1 MFEKRIKIWQYIENS
16 DPPGHGKNNFEETMK
31 PAQKAV
37 AVGLIIVIALSSLL
51 QPTAHS
57 ITVKEEEDMSRQMM
71 AMIHKYYEFVDDPV
85 VLEYVNKIGNRIL
98 SVLPQQPFKYQFHV
112 IKDDVYNAF
121 ATPAGH
127 IFVYT
132 GLLDAMEEEEELAG
146 ILGHEI
152 AHVYCRHIS
161 QKIERSKKIG
171 VATLAGIAAG
181 ILLGVGGAGEAAS
194 AVTMGSVAAGQS
206 AELSYSR
213 ENEMQA
219 DQFGLKFTTEA
230 GYSAAGLLKIL
241 KKIRSKTW
249 FGSDQIPKYLMT
261 HPAVED
267 RIAYIGSWLETY
279 NQSSKPI
286 PPVNQDDFIRVHTRV
301 ETRYGDEGAVLAR
314 LKADVER
321 NSGDPLAHHRYGLI
335 LARVGKRQEA
345 IEQIRMALT
354 KRAFDPYILRDLGW
368 VYFLDGQFPQALKT
382 LQSASSMIPDDQD
395 CLFYLGRT
403 QMEMGNLN
411 EAADNLFKLTR
422 EYPRHTQGFYF
433 LGQCLGQQQKLGDA
447 HYYLGI
453 FYLKKRDF
461 KNAQVQLKQA
471 LKHQQDDEKR
481 KKINE
486 WLSKLSGKDSKD
498 GLISAD

>member
-1 MFEKRIKIWQYIENS
+1 MKHIQKIVAI
-16 DPPGHGKNNFEETMK
+16 G
-31 PAQKAV
+31 V
-37 AVGLIIVIALSSLL
+37 ILILAVGSLV
-51 QPTAHS
+51 PPAVFS

-71 AMIHKYYEFVDDPV
+71 AMIRKYFEIVDDPSV
-85 VLEYVNKIGNRIL
+85 VTYVNQIGNRIL
-98 SVLPQQPFKYQFHV
+98 SALPQQPFKYHFYV

-194 AVTMGSVAAGQS
+194 AVTMGSMAAGQS

-219 DQFGLKFTTEA
+219 DQFGLKFITEA
-230 GYSAAGLLKIL
+230 GYSADGLLKIL

-267 RIAYIGSWLETY
+267 RIAFIGSWLDTY
-279 NQSSKPI
+279 NRTSKPI
-286 PPVNQDDFIRVHTRV
+286 PLVNQDAFNRVHTRV
-301 ETRYGDEGAVLAR
+301 ETRYGDEETVFNK
-314 LKADVER
+314 LKADVNR
-321 NSGDPLAHHRYGLI
+321 NPQDPLAHYRFGLI

-345 IEQIRMALT
+345 IEQIRIALT
-354 KRAFDPYILRDLGW
+354 KRAFDPYILKDLGW
-368 VYFLDGQFPQALKT
+368 IYFLDGQFPQALKT
-382 LQSASSMIPDDQD
+382 LESACGMIPDDPE
-395 CLFYLGRT
+395 CLFYIGRT
-403 QMEMGNLN
+403 QMELGNLA
-411 EAADNLFKLTR
+411 EASDNLLKLTR
-422 EYPRHTQGFYF
+422 QRPDFTQAYYF
-433 LGQCLGQQQKLGDA
+433 LGQSLGQQQMLGDA
-447 HYYLGI
+447 HYYLGV
-453 FYLKKRDF
+453 FYLRKRDF
-461 KNAQVQLKQA
+461 KNAKVQLQQA
-471 LKHQQDDEKR
+471 LKHQQDDERR

-486 WLSKLSGKDSKD
+486 WLSKLSGKDKKQSKS
-498 GLISAD
+498 GG

>member
-1 MFEKRIKIWQYIENS
+1 
-16 DPPGHGKNNFEETMK
+16 MK

-37 AVGLIIVIALSSLL
+37 AVGLIIMIALSSLL
-51 QPTAHS
+51 QPAAYS
-57 ITVKEEEDMSRQMM
+57 ITVKEEEDMAREMM
-71 AMIHKYYEFVDDPV
+71 AVIHKYYEFVDDPV
-85 VLEYVNKIGNRIL
+85 VLEYVNKIGYRIL
-98 SVLPQQPFKYQFHV
+98 SALPQQPFKYQFHV

-146 ILGHEI
+146 IIGHEI

-171 VATLAGIAAG
+171 IATLAGIAAG
-181 ILLGVGGAGEAAS
+181 ILLGVGGAGEAAN

-219 DQFGLKFTTEA
+219 DQFGLKFITEA
-230 GYSAAGLLKIL
+230 GYSASGLLKIL

-267 RIAYIGSWLETY
+267 RIAYIGSWLE
-279 NQSSKPI
+279 SSKPI
-286 PPVNQDDFIRVHTRV
+286 PLVNQDDFKRMHTRV
-301 ETRYGDEGAVLAR
+301 ETRYGDEDTVLAS
-314 LKADVER
+314 LKAEVAR
-321 NSGDPLAHHRYGLI
+321 NPGDPMAHYRYGLI
-335 LARVGKRQEA
+335 LARAGKRQEA

-354 KRAFDPYILRDLGW
+354 KRAFDPFILADLGW
-368 VYFLDGQFPQALKT
+368 VYFLDGQFSHALKT
-382 LQSASSMIPDDQD
+382 LESAGKMIPDDAD

-411 EAADNLFKLTR
+411 EAADSLLKLTR
-422 EYPRHTQGFYF
+422 KHPDYTPGFYF
-433 LGQCLGQQQKLGDA
+433 LGQSLGQQQKFGDA
-447 HYYLGI
+447 YYYLGI

-486 WLSKLSGKDSKD
+486 WLNKLSGKDAKKD
-498 GLISAD
+498 